1 MFLLEG
7 ATRDGYNPYRDPIS
21 SLSIG
26 RYGWI
31 QALVFLIIGALMFL
45 FAVGLRRTLKSSS
58 INSFWGPLLIGLAGV
73 GAIGAGIF
81 TTDPFI
87 GYPASILTLPPPT
100 LHGQLHNFFSAFFF
114 LGLPVATFV
123 FTRYFLKV
131 GKRSWAIYSL
141 FSGIGALLF
150 FVFTSLSIVA
160 STGTA
165 PTAGLL
171 NAYTVG
177 LMQRVT
183 VIVIFLWVTLLAA
196 YMLKAASATEKACK
210 QQKGPSVPAGTAS
223 GPLQSGPSGFKFNP
237 PGQLQTN
244 TGQGDSDGT
253 VYAPG
258 MRFPIEKPNAYAN
271 SQVYRRGGGD
281 QGGDQCK
288 AANYSYPWSD
298 NFCEIRDRTTPLC
311 PAGKGHQGQDI
322 RPNS

>member
-1 MFLLEG
+1 MGDIF
-7 ATRDGYNPYRDPIS
+7 TVFGYWS
-21 SLSIG
+21 
-26 RYGWI
+26 
-31 QALVFLIIGALMFL
+31 ALV
-45 FAVGLRRTLKSSS
+45 LRLHQPLDRCKHGDRT
-58 INSFWGPLLIGLAGV
+58 
-73 GAIGAGIF
+73 
-81 TTDPFI
+81 D
-87 GYPASILTLPPPT
+87 
-100 LHGQLHNFFSAFFF
+100 
-114 LGLPVATFV
+114 
-123 FTRYFLKV
+123 R
-131 GKRSWAIYSL
+131 
-141 FSGIGALLF
+141 
-150 FVFTSLSIVA
+150 
-160 STGTA
+160 GTA
-165 PTAGLL
+165 QCIYCRF
-171 NAYTVG
+171 NAASNGDCYFPVG
-177 LMQRVT
+177 N
-183 VIVIFLWVTLLAA
+183 IA